1 MKTEYWIL
9 GGALGIGLLYLV
21 TRKNNDDKLVKI
33 TFQEDT
39 SGRCFAV
46 STTDTNLIDQA
57 VKLKESGVSKWIS
70 GILRSGTNDNICTN
84 SNHQWHY
91 ETLVL
96 SDNTAE
102 ECQTV
107 ISGIETHP
115 DIWLN
120 RTQPTCLY
128 GRIINLT

>member
-1 MKTEYWIL
+1 MKIQYWI

-21 TRKNNDDKLVKI
+21 TRKNNGDKLVKI
-33 TFQEDT
+33 TFQEYT

-46 STTDTNLIDQA
+46 YTINTNLIDRA
-57 VKLKESGVSKWIS
+57 IKLKESGIVKWIS
-70 GILRSGTNDNICTN
+70 GVLRSGTNDNVCIN

-96 SDNTAE
+96 SDNVVE
-102 ECQTV
+102 ECQTT
-107 ISGIETHP
+107 ISGIETHS

-120 RTQPTCLY
+120 RVQPTCLY
-128 GRIINLT
+128 GKIIDVV